1 MECVLSSEDAL
12 RQCILRFGK
21 MFDTAI
27 TSIEVHLTANLVE
40 AVEKLNQAMQEGS
53 GGETGGI
60 Y

>member
-12 RQCILRFGK
+12 RQWILSFGN
-21 MFDTAI
+21 MLDTAI
-27 TSIEVHLTANLVE
+27 TSIEVHLIANLVE